1 MTEHETAIADGLVV
15 RASSE
20 SDGRVVLVRL
30 TPEGERLLAGTVS
43 SLHLWRAALCG
54 VLGAGADPK

>member
-1 MTEHETAIADGLVV
+1 MTEHEAAIADGLVV

-30 TPEGERLLAGTVS
+30 TPEGERRLAKTVS
-43 SLHLWRAALCG
+43 SLHAQRTALRG
-54 VLGAGADPK
+54 VLGAGLKPK